1 MKSKK
6 FRNFAVSKEIRSQ
19 TTKNNTTMKPIS
31 NEQLNEWWNNCS
43 FDEMKEITGY
53 ASYEFSSDDGYQDYI
68 DACDE
73 IWNNLTYGE
82 KLSAYN
88 KLN

>member
-1 MKSKK
+1 MESKK

-53 ASYEFSSDDGYQDYI
+53 ASYEFSDEDGYQDYI

>member
-1 MKSKK
+1 MESKK

-53 ASYEFSSDDGYQDYI
+53 ASYEFSDEDGYQDYI

-82 KLSAYN
+82 KISAYN

>member
-1 MKSKK
+1 MEK
-6 FRNFAVSKEIRSQ
+6 
-19 TTKNNTTMKPIS
+19 
-31 NEQLNEWWNNCS
+31 
-43 FDEMKEITGY
+43 ITGY
-53 ASYEFSSDDGYQDYI
+53 ACYEFSPDDGYQDYI
-68 DACDE
+68 DTCDE

>member
-1 MKSKK
+1 MKS
-6 FRNFAVSKEIRSQ
+6 
-19 TTKNNTTMKPIS
+19 IS
-31 NEQLNEWWNNCS
+31 NEQLNEWWNNRS
-43 FDEMKEITGY
+43 FDEMEEITGY
-53 ASYEFSSDDGYQDYI
+53 ANYEFSPEYGYQDYI

-82 KLSAYN
+82 KISAYN

>member
-1 MKSKK
+1 VESKK

-53 ASYEFSSDDGYQDYI
+53 ASYEFSDEDGYQDYI

-82 KLSAYN
+82 KISAYN